1 VLTPKIKGKF
11 SPCIDDRKLHLTC
24 FEQPAHSVTPL
35 PLALLSLKGRISQ
48 HLDRLFSYCNS
59 VFCALFLKR
68 TPLQP
73 LLGPL
78 NTLTP
83 LLILHF
89 KPVFSLPV
97 PCVKAS
103 YLMQALPCQA
113 STGLNVDLLPN
124 PEHRRLA
131 FRK

>member
-1 VLTPKIKGKF
+1 MLTPKIKGKF

-89 KPVFSLPV
+89 KPVF
-97 PCVKAS
+97 
-103 YLMQALPCQA
+103 Y
-113 STGLNVDLLPN
+113 
-124 PEHRRLA
+124 RLEIFTA
-131 FRK
+131 CPLCESIILDAGPSMSSQHGVERGPAAQS